1 MATDKDKK
9 GKVSLNIRS
18 RNTKKT
24 NNSKTYNDAS
34 KLKELN
40 SAFETPKS
48 NKKTTKASKTKKEKP
63 VKEKKP
69 RKLNSFMLFA
79 KEKRE
84 SVKKNN
90 PTAKVTEIAKKLGEL
105 WRALSNS
112 EKQKYKQ

>member
-9 GKVSLNIRS
+9 GKVSLNIRL

-24 NNSKTYNDAS
+24 NNNKTSNDAN

-40 SAFETPKS
+40 TAFETPKS
-48 NKKTTKASKTKKEKP
+48 NKKTKNASKTKKEKP

-69 RKLNSFMLFA
+69 RKLNAFMLFA

>member
-1 MATDKDKK
+1 MRTDNKGNSKK
-9 GKVSLNIRS
+9 LNTRK
-18 RNTKKT
+18 RNTTVERKPSTNDANELKKLNAAFEAPTEKKT
-24 NNSKTYNDAS
+24 N
-34 KLKELN
+34 
-40 SAFETPKS
+40 
-48 NKKTTKASKTKKEKP
+48 KKVPATKKEKP

-69 RKLNSFMLFA
+69 RKLNAFMLFA

-84 SVKKNN
+84 SVKKNH

>member
-1 MATDKDKK
+1 
-9 GKVSLNIRS
+9 LNAAFEAP
-18 RNTKKT
+18 TAKKT
-24 NNSKTYNDAS
+24 N
-34 KLKELN
+34 
-40 SAFETPKS
+40 
-48 NKKTTKASKTKKEKP
+48 KKVPATKKEKP

-69 RKLNSFMLFA
+69 RKLNAFMLFA

-84 SVKKNN
+84 SVKKNH